1 MSVVS
6 ALGLIPTFWDIGP
19 NPTFWDMVG
28 LSVSTEQGRD
38 WDLDFF
44 IALLKEFKPHKQTD
58 KH

>member
-6 ALGLIPTFWDIGP
+6 ALGP

-44 IALLKEFKPHKQTD
+44 IGLLKEFKPHKQTD